1 MIKKLNKI
9 KSQINNFIPQE
20 IRKRIN
26 ETQTNMRKAV
36 IKIRAEMS
44 KLENKETKEKISKT
58 ESLFFVNKIDSST
71 R

>member
-58 ESLFFVNKIDSST
+58 ESLFF
-71 R
+71 

>member
-9 KSQINNFIPQE
+9 KSQINNFIQE

-58 ESLFFVNKIDSST
+58 ESLFF
-71 R
+71 